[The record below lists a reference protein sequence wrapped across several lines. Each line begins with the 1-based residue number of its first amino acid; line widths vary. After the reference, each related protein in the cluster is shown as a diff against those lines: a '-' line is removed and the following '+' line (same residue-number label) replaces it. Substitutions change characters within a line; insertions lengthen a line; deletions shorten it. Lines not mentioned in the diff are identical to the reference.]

1 MGDAPAIRLYDSAT
15 RTVRPFEPLRS
26 GTVGIYDCGPTV
38 WGYQHIG
45 NLYRY
50 IVADV
55 IRRTFDYLA
64 LDVRQVMN
72 ITDVGAIL
80 GDVDEGEDRMD
91 VAARREGKD
100 PLEIAQHYTD
110 VFMRDRRKLNV
121 LDPHVMPKATDHIP
135 EMIAL
140 ITALIDKGHAYAAPD
155 GVYFDISTFPGY
167 GTRLNRE
174 LPEDRQ
180 PGARIEVNPHK
191 RNAADFALWRGAKP
205 EDRQQWES
213 PWGKG
218 KPGWHI
224 ECSAMSMKYLGDTFD
239 LHSGG
244 EDHLFPHH
252 ECEIAQSE
260 AATGRPFVRHWVHVY
275 FLRID
280 GGGMHKSLGNLYV
293 LDDLES
299 WGFEP
304 IAFRLFVLGA
314 SYRKGLDFSKDA
326 LAQAQKR
333 LVRWRSSVVTAAQ
346 ATGGAVAALEPSDPI
361 RQEFVAAICDDVNT
375 PRALAAAES
384 ALGLANAPTDGERS
398 RALSL
403 LVDMDRVLGLGV
415 REWIDGALHLTD
427 DERALLEARERA
439 RVIGDYTRSDEL
451 RAQLEA
457 RGIHVKDTK
466 AGQRWERMPPQGNEG
481 RP

>member
-1 MGDAPAIRLYDSAT
+1 
-15 RTVRPFEPLRS
+15 
-26 GTVGIYDCGPTV
+26 
-38 WGYQHIG
+38 
-45 NLYRY
+45 
-50 IVADV
+50 
-55 IRRTFDYLA
+55 
-64 LDVRQVMN
+64 MN
-72 ITDVGAIL
+72 ITDVGAIV

-100 PLEIAQHYTD
+100 PLEIAAHYTD
-110 VFMRDRRKLNV
+110 VFMRDRRKLNI

-140 ITALIDKGHAYAAPD
+140 ITDLIAKGNAYAAPD
-155 GVYFDISTFPGY
+155 GVYFDIATFPGY

-174 LPEDRQ
+174 QAEDRQ
-180 PGARIEVNPHK
+180 AGARIEVNPHK

-205 EDRQQWES
+205 EDRQQWDS
-213 PWGKG
+213 PWGRG

-224 ECSAMSMKYLGDTFD
+224 ECSAMSMKYLGETFD
-239 LHSGG
+239 MHSGG

-260 AATGRPFVRHWVHVY
+260 AATGKPFVRHWVHVY
-275 FLRID
+275 FLRVD
-280 GGGMHKSLGNLYV
+280 GGGMHKSLGNLY
-293 LDDLES
+293 LLRDLEE

-304 IAFRLFVLGA
+304 IAFRVFVLGA

-333 LVRWRSSVVTAAQ
+333 LVRWRSSVVAAAQ
-346 ATGGAVAALEPSDPI
+346 ATGGAIAALEPADPI
-361 RQEFVAAICDDVNT
+361 RQEFQGAICDDVNM

-398 RALSL
+398 RALGL
-403 LVDMDRVLGLGV
+403 LLDMDRVLGLGV
-415 REWIDGALHLTD
+415 REWIAGAQALTD
-427 DERALLEARERA
+427 DEQALLDERA
-439 RVIGDYTRSDEL
+439 TARSSGDYTRSDEL
-451 RAQLEA
+451 RAKLEA
-457 RGIHVKDTK
+457 RGIHLKDTK
-466 AGQRWERMPPQGNEG
+466 AGQRWERVPPGGNEG